1 MLFVENFNTDPYCN
15 HALEEW
21 LMENY
26 EEDCFMLWRNQKAI
40 LLGRNQN
47 VYSELNLPYVK
58 ERGIKIVRRIT
69 GGGAVFTDEGN
80 IMFTFI
86 SQGGRQNFT
95 DFRKFAEPVLS
106 AMQSLGIPAEFTGRN
121 DMVIKGRKFSG
132 NAQCVYGGKLLHH
145 GTLMYSADTG
155 EMGKALKVSSLKLR
169 DKGVASVKSRVT
181 NISGHMP
188 APMDIEEFRAYLL
201 DSVMKKAGS
210 SRLLRLSEGDW
221 DKVKSK
227 AANKHATPEWIYG
240 HNPAFNT
247 RRETKFPGGII
258 QIHLS
263 VVRGRLEN
271 VKIFGDFFG
280 DKDVGNIEKAL
291 AGTLYETEAIRNALA
306 GFSVGEYLGGISFD
320 ELVSAI
326 I

>member
-1 MLFVENFNTDPYCN
+1 MLFVENFNTDPYRN

-47 VYSELNLPYVK
+47 VYSELNLPYVR
-58 ERGIKIVRRIT
+58 ERGIKVVRRIT

-80 IMFTFI
+80 IMFTFV
-86 SQGGRQNFT
+86 SQGGRKNFT
-95 DFRKFAEPVLS
+95 DFRRFAEPVLS
-106 AMQSLGIPAEFTGRN
+106 ALRDLGVPAEFTGRN
-121 DMVIKGRKFSG
+121 DMVIKGKKFSG

-155 EMGKALKVSSLKLR
+155 EMEKALKVSGLKLR

-181 NISGHMP
+181 NISEHLP
-188 APMDIEEFRAYLL
+188 LPMDIEEFRAYLL
-201 DSVMKKAGS
+201 GGVMKNTGGA
-210 SRLLRLSEGDW
+210 RPLRLSEEDW
-221 DKVKSK
+221 DAVKAK
-227 AANKHATPEWIYG
+227 TAGKHATPEWIYG
-240 HNPAFNT
+240 HNPAFNA

-258 QIHLS
+258 QIHLD
-263 VVRGRLEN
+263 VARGRLEN
-271 VKIFGDFFG
+271 IRIFGDFFG
-280 DKDVGNIEKAL
+280 DKDVENIETAL
-291 AGTLYETEAIRNALA
+291 AGTLYETEAVRDALA
-306 GFSVGEYLGGISFD
+306 DFSIGEYFGDVTLD